1 MTAKNYLTKIGINY
15 FNKIGINYFTKKVFH
30 PYAKDQRRHHQNG
43 T

>member
-30 PYAKDQRRHHQNG
+30 PYAKDQ
-43 T
+43 